1 MSVEF
6 FHKFAGEL
14 RRASTVIAAEAEIQN
29 LLFVSPFAKGEVQRI
44 PGCASYRQLTRNEVP
59 INSEL
64 KSFGYV
70 RVAVLAFWITFA
82 TVVGSPHANSADAHS
97 AWQQEWEKLVQ
108 AAKTE
113 GQVSVYVHSTYAPVL
128 MSGAFEKAFPGIKL
142 TIVSGVENDLERR
155 FGAERRAGK
164 NLADVF
170 MVGVLRSYDFM
181 QARFLDP
188 IKPVLILPDVLD
200 ESKWWQG
207 KHHYSDPE
215 KKYLFRYVASAQYG
229 QISYNTQLIQP
240 KEFASFWDF
249 LNPKWKGKILA
260 RDIRLPGTGGSAIR
274 LFYYHPD
281 MGPEF
286 VRRLFADTDIT
297 LFRDRRQGLDWLAT
311 GKFPICFWCEGVD
324 KANTQGLPV
333 DTFGRM
339 KEGAGLSA
347 GQAILTYVNQAP
359 HPNAAKVFI
368 NWFLSRDG
376 QLNFQKALGKAD
388 EGSPDSLRIDIPK
401 DDVDPKS
408 RRVDGVKYLDTDQ
421 WLGMKPVLK
430 VVEDALSQAGK
441 K

>member
-1 MSVEF
+1 MCRTSSIWRDEFPVPPFEKGGRGGIFLFARGKIPLYSPFSKGERNSSIIGSLFLCAAVELLF
-6 FHKFAGEL
+6 LFAL
-14 RRASTVIAAEAEIQN
+14 AHAAE
-29 LLFVSPFAKGEVQRI
+29 SRP
-44 PGCASYRQLTRNEVP
+44 
-59 INSEL
+59 
-64 KSFGYV
+64 
-70 RVAVLAFWITFA
+70 
-82 TVVGSPHANSADAHS
+82 
-97 AWQQEWEKLVQ
+97 AWQQEWEKTVQ
-108 AAKTE
+108 AAKAE
-113 GQVSVYVHSTYAPVL
+113 GQVTVYVHSTYGPVL
-128 MSGAFEKAFPGIKL
+128 ASGAFEKAFPGIKL
-142 TIVSGVENDLERR
+142 VAVSGVENDLERR
-155 FGAERRAGK
+155 FTAERRAGK
-164 NLADVF
+164 HLADVF

-181 QARFLDP
+181 QAKLLEP
-188 IKPVLILPDVLD
+188 IKPLLVLPEVVD

-207 KHHYSDPE
+207 KHHYSDPDR
-215 KKYLFRYVASAQYG
+215 KYLFRYVASAQYG
-229 QISYNTQLIQP
+229 QISYNTNLVQA
-240 KEFASFWDF
+240 KEFTSFWDF
-249 LNPKWKGKILA
+249 LSPKWRGKILS

-274 LFYYHPD
+274 LFYYHPE

-286 VRRLFADTDIT
+286 VRKLFAETEVT
-297 LFRDRRQGLDWLAT
+297 LFRDRRQGLDWLAA

-324 KANTQGLPV
+324 RASVQGLPV

-408 RRVDGVKYLDTDQ
+408 RRLDGVQYLDTDQ
-421 WLGMKPVLK
+421 WLAMKPVLK
-430 VVEDALSQAGK
+430 VVEDALAQAGK

>member
-1 MSVEF
+1 MCRTSFMSVNKPLSLA
-6 FHKFAGEL
+6 HWTRIVLLLGVVIVAAG
-14 RRASTVIAAEAEIQN
+14 SSYAAE
-29 LLFVSPFAKGEVQRI
+29 SRP
-44 PGCASYRQLTRNEVP
+44 P
-59 INSEL
+59 
-64 KSFGYV
+64 
-70 RVAVLAFWITFA
+70 
-82 TVVGSPHANSADAHS
+82 
-97 AWQQEWEKLVQ
+97 WQQEWEKTVQ
-108 AAKTE
+108 AAKAE
-113 GQVSVYVHSTYAPVL
+113 GQVTVYIHSTYGPVL
-128 MSGAFEKAFPGIKL
+128 NSGAFERTFPGIKL
-142 TIVSGVENDLERR
+142 TVVSGVENDLERR
-155 FGAERRAGK
+155 FSAERRAGK

-181 QARFLDP
+181 QAKFLDP
-188 IKPVLILPDVLD
+188 IKPVLILPEVVD

-249 LNPKWKGKILA
+249 LSPKWKGKILA

-274 LFYYHPD
+274 LFFYHPD
-281 MGPEF
+281 MGQEF
-286 VRRLFADTDIT
+286 VRKLFAETDIT
-297 LFRDRRQGLDWLAT
+297 LFRDRRQGLDWLAA
-311 GKFPICFWCEGVD
+311 GKFPICLWCEGVD
-324 KANTQGLPV
+324 KANSQGLPV

-376 QLNFQKALGKAD
+376 QLNFQRALGKAD

-408 RRVDGVKYLDTDQ
+408 RRIDGVKYLDTDQ
-421 WLGMKPVLK
+421 WLAMKPVLK
-430 VVEDALSQAGK
+430 VVEDALAQAGK

>member
-1 MSVEF
+1 MLRPLQMIDGIIRIISIASPFRKLRSLWRMPVAAGAHVVLLMLF
-6 FHKFAGEL
+6 ASTAGAGE
-14 RRASTVIAAEAEIQN
+14 A
-29 LLFVSPFAKGEVQRI
+29 
-44 PGCASYRQLTRNEVP
+44 RQL
-59 INSEL
+59 
-64 KSFGYV
+64 
-70 RVAVLAFWITFA
+70 
-82 TVVGSPHANSADAHS
+82 
-97 AWQQEWEKLVQ
+97 WQQDWDKTVA
-108 AAKTE
+108 AAKAE
-113 GQVSVYVHSTYAPVL
+113 GQVTVYVHSTYGPVL
-128 MSGAFEKAFPGIKL
+128 SSGAFEKAFPGIKL
-142 TIVSGVENDLERR
+142 TMVSGVENDLERR
-155 FGAERRAGK
+155 FTSERRAGK
-164 NLADVF
+164 FLADVF

-181 QARFLDP
+181 QAKFLDP
-188 IKPVLILPDVLD
+188 IKPVLVLPEVVD

-215 KKYLFRYVASAQYG
+215 RKYLFRYVASAQYG
-229 QISYNTQLIQP
+229 QISYNTQLVQP
-240 KEFASFWDF
+240 KEFTSFWDF
-249 LNPKWKGKILA
+249 LQPKWKGKILS
-260 RDIRLPGTGGSAIR
+260 RDIRLPGSGGSAIR
-274 LFYYHPD
+274 LFYYHPE

-286 VRRLFADTDIT
+286 VRKLFAETDIT

-347 GQAILTYVNQAP
+347 GQAILTMVNQAP
-359 HPNAAKVFI
+359 HANAAKVFI

-408 RRVDGVKYLDTDQ
+408 RRLDGVKYLDTDQ
-421 WLGMKPVLK
+421 WLAMKPVLK
-430 VVEDALSQAGK
+430 VVDDALAAAGK

>member
-1 MSVEF
+1 MCRTLFMSVRRSMKLF
-6 FHKFAGEL
+6 RLALLALFWLIAPDFAAAGE
-14 RRASTVIAAEAEIQN
+14 A
-29 LLFVSPFAKGEVQRI
+29 
-44 PGCASYRQLTRNEVP
+44 RQ
-59 INSEL
+59 
-64 KSFGYV
+64 
-70 RVAVLAFWITFA
+70 
-82 TVVGSPHANSADAHS
+82 
-97 AWQQEWEKLVQ
+97 AWQQEWEKTVQ
-108 AAKTE
+108 LAKSE
-113 GQVSVYVHSTYAPVL
+113 GQVTVYVHSTYAPVL
-128 MSGAFEKAFPGIKL
+128 SSGAFEKAFPGIKL
-142 TIVSGVENDLERR
+142 TVVGGVENDLERR
-155 FGAERRAGK
+155 FSAERRAGK

-181 QARFLDP
+181 QAKYLDP
-188 IKPVLILPDVLD
+188 IKAILILPEVTD

-215 KKYLFRYVASAQYG
+215 RKYLFRYVASAQYG
-229 QISYNTQLIQP
+229 QISYNSQLIQP
-240 KEFASFWDF
+240 KEFTSFWDF
-249 LNPKWKGKILA
+249 LSPKLKGKILS

-286 VRRLFADTDIT
+286 VRKLFAETDIT

-347 GQAILTYVNQAP
+347 GQATLTYVNQAP

-388 EGSPDSLRIDIPK
+388 EGSPDSLRIDIAK

-408 RRVDGVKYLDTDQ
+408 RRIDGVKYLDTDQ
-421 WLGMKPVLK
+421 WLAMKPVLK
-430 VVEDALSQAGK
+430 VVEEALAQAGK

>member
-1 MSVEF
+1 MSVDLIQ
-6 FHKFAGEL
+6 KFAEEL
-14 RRASTVIAAEAEIQN
+14 RHSAVI
-29 LLFVSPFAKGEVQRI
+29 PAKTGFQTPPPSWI
-44 PGCASYRQLTRNEVP
+44 PGRASYRQLARNDVP
-59 INSEL
+59 IIREL
-64 KSFGYV
+64 KSFGCL
-70 RVAVLAFWITFA
+70 RVALLAFSITLA
-82 TVVGSPHANSADAHS
+82 TVVSSPRAIAGEARP
-97 AWQQEWEKLVQ
+97 AWQQDWEKTVQ
-108 AAKTE
+108 AAKSE
-113 GQVSVYVHSTYAPVL
+113 GQVTVYVHSAYGPVL
-128 MSGAFEKAFPGIKL
+128 TTGAFEKAFPGIKVA
-142 TIVSGVENDLERR
+142 IVSGVENDLERR
-155 FGAERRAGK
+155 FSAERRAGK
-164 NLADVF
+164 YLADVF

-181 QARFLDP
+181 RAKFLEP
-188 IKPVLILPDVLD
+188 IKPLLLLPEVLD
-200 ESKWWQG
+200 ESKWWQA
-207 KHHYSDPE
+207 KHHYSDPD
-215 KKYLFRYVASAQYG
+215 KKYLYRYVASAQYG

-240 KEFASFWDF
+240 KEFTSFWDF
-249 LNPKWKGKILA
+249 LNPKWKGKILS

-286 VRRLFADTDIT
+286 VRKLFADTDIT
-297 LFRDRRQGLDWLAT
+297 LYRDRRQGLDWLAA

-324 KANTQGLPV
+324 KANVQGLPV

-408 RRVDGVKYLDTDQ
+408 RRLDGVNYLDTDQ
-421 WLGMKPVLK
+421 WLAMKPVLK
-430 VVEDALSQAGK
+430 VVEDALAQAGK

>member
-1 MSVEF
+1 MPRQLQMINGIIRLISIASPLRKLRSLWRMPVAAGAHVLLLMLF
-6 FHKFAGEL
+6 ASTAGAGE
-14 RRASTVIAAEAEIQN
+14 A
-29 LLFVSPFAKGEVQRI
+29 
-44 PGCASYRQLTRNEVP
+44 RQL
-59 INSEL
+59 
-64 KSFGYV
+64 
-70 RVAVLAFWITFA
+70 
-82 TVVGSPHANSADAHS
+82 
-97 AWQQEWEKLVQ
+97 WQQDWDKTVA
-108 AAKTE
+108 AAKAE
-113 GQVSVYVHSTYAPVL
+113 GQVTVYVHSTYGPVL
-128 MSGAFEKAFPGIKL
+128 SSGAFEKAFPGIKL
-142 TIVSGVENDLERR
+142 TMVSGVENDLERR
-155 FGAERRAGK
+155 FTSERRAGK
-164 NLADVF
+164 FLADVF

-181 QARFLDP
+181 QAKFLDP
-188 IKPVLILPDVLD
+188 IKPLLVLPEVVD

-215 KKYLFRYVASAQYG
+215 RKYLFRYVASAQYG
-229 QISYNTQLIQP
+229 QISYNTQLVQP
-240 KEFASFWDF
+240 KEFTSFWDF
-249 LNPKWKGKILA
+249 LQPKWKGKILS
-260 RDIRLPGTGGSAIR
+260 RDIRLPGSGGSAIR
-274 LFYYHPD
+274 LFYYHPE

-286 VRRLFADTDIT
+286 VRKLFAETDIT

-347 GQAILTYVNQAP
+347 GQAILTMVNQAP
-359 HPNAAKVFI
+359 HANAAKVFI

-408 RRVDGVKYLDTDQ
+408 RRLDGVKYLDTDQ
-421 WLGMKPVLK
+421 WLAMKPVLK
-430 VVEDALSQAGK
+430 VVDDALAAAGK